1 MPTLERLEFGAG
13 RPVVILHGLF
23 GSARNWAS
31 IARRL
36 AERRRVVALDLRNHG
51 GSPWTEEMDYPAMAA
66 DIRDVL
72 APLGRCAL
80 VGHSMG
86 GKAAMAA
93 ALLYPGLIERLA
105 VVDIAPVAYGGGQ
118 HGAYIRAMQAVDL
131 AGVQRRAEV
140 EEALRP
146 GVDDPA
152 IRAFLLQNL
161 EPDEAGGLRW
171 RLNLEVL
178 GRSLPDIL
186 GWPELPGRRY
196 DGPVR
201 VIAGEASGYVR
212 PEHHDTLRGYFPKA
226 EIVTVPGAGHWPH
239 AEQPDAFL
247 RLLQPFLESG

>member
-1 MPTLERLEFGAG
+1 MAILERLEFGAG

-51 GSPWTEEMDYPAMAA
+51 ASPWTDDMTYPAMAA
-66 DIRDVL
+66 DIRDVI
-72 APLGRCAL
+72 APLGRCAV

-86 GKAAMAA
+86 GKVAMAT
-93 ALLYPGLIERLA
+93 ALLYPGLVERLA
-105 VVDIAPVAYGGGQ
+105 VVDIAPVPYTGRQ
-118 HGAYIRAMQAVDL
+118 HGDYIRAMQAVDL
-131 AGVQRRAEV
+131 AGTQRRAEV

-161 EPDEAGGLRW
+161 APDETGGLRW
-171 RLNLEVL
+171 RLNLAVL
-178 GRSLPDIL
+178 GGALPDIM
-186 GWPELPGRRY
+186 GWPDLAGRRY

-201 VIAGEASGYVR
+201 FLAGETSDYIR
-212 PEHHDTLRGYFPKA
+212 PESHEALRGYFPRA
-226 EIVTVPGAGHWPH
+226 EIVTVANAGHWPH
-239 AEQPDAFL
+239 AEQPEAFL